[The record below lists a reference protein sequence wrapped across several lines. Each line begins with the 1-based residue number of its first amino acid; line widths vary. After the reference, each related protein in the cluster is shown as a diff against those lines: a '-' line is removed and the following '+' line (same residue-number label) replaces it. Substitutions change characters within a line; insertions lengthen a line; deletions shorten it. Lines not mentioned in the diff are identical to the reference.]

1 MIPMAG
7 TADDLV
13 LFATQ
18 TSAAR
23 QQVQHP
29 LWVKMRRTRIEHKT
43 PAFGRK
49 AVLPWQG
56 VTVEWSKVTRR
67 EVW

>member
-29 LWVKMRRTRIEHKT
+29 LWVD
-43 PAFGRK
+43 
-49 AVLPWQG
+49 
-56 VTVEWSKVTRR
+56 TVEKVSAK
-67 EVW
+67 EMCN